1 MTSKEKFG
9 LLQFLLFVTEF
20 YLKVWFQTPQAVC
33 APRVVLHLLEYIKG
47 YRSVN
52 KNISKAFLETFLC
65 HQWLLSEEIVGLALS
80 DKEVSIDTKRKMVNS
95 LHKKGSVPCD
105 KRIVIKTEEIYD
117 NLSLD
122 LFLIENTI

>member
-1 MTSKEKFG
+1 M
-9 LLQFLLFVTEF
+9 
-20 YLKVWFQTPQAVC
+20 
-33 APRVVLHLLEYIKG
+33 LEYIKG

-65 HQWLLSEEIVGLALS
+65 HQWLLSEKIVGLALS
-80 DKEVSIDTKRKMVNS
+80 YKEVPIDTKRKMVNS

-122 LFLIENTI
+122 LFLTGNTI